1 MFVSR
6 VENHV
11 VEPRTGRRA
20 ENQSLASEIGQLGFA
35 GLVRQDLDSAA
46 CATPSSSVASS
57 ILAAASQAAAAVTA
71 ESPAA
76 AATDVSTA
84 VSSPSSAAA
93 AADVSTAVSSPSP
106 ATVAADVSAAVSSP
120 SPATVAAQTVAPVA
134 GSADAEQP
142 PGTGL
147 VTASGAPLI
156 VLNAEPSWDAR
167 GYTSPAVYNPYYGT
181 SLSPT
186 REGYVK
192 GFEKWFQ
199 TITVGPPYN
208 YTWAPAYSAT
218 AEGAEEALRLVRQY
232 VPDAKIV
239 AYLFVG
245 QDGDQISHSIELPD
259 GTRLNAGLLLDSYY
273 HQGCGVDSNSDAFLR
288 TQVGLPGNAASSS

>member
-1 MFVSR
+1 MSR

-76 AATDVSTA
+76 A
-84 VSSPSSAAA
+84 
-93 AADVSTAVSSPSP
+93 
-106 ATVAADVSAAVSSP
+106 AADVSAAVSSP